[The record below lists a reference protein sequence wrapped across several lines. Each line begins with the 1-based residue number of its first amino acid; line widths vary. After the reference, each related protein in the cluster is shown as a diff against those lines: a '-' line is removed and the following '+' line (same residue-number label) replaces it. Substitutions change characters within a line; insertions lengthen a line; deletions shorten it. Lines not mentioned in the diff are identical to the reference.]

1 MEIMSPEFSRL
12 IPVDRI
18 PPEGAS
24 EHIIATEQ
32 EREALAARFGLLAV
46 QALSARMQ
54 LEPWRRGGIKV
65 SGRFDARIAQTCVV
79 TLEPFEE
86 VLREDI
92 THYFAGQNAPGPAAV
107 THSVESLEEDE
118 PDVISGGSIDLGELV
133 AESLGLAL
141 DPYPRKPGAEF
152 KTSAHDEKNPSPSPF
167 AVLEPLKKAPK
178 YKGK

>member
-1 MEIMSPEFSRL
+1 MDIMSPEFSRL

-24 EHIIATEQ
+24 EHIVATEQ

-46 QALSARMQ
+46 QALSAQMQ

-65 SGRFDARIAQTCVV
+65 SGRFDARVTQTCVV
-79 TLEPFEE
+79 TLESFEE

-92 THYFAGQNAPGPAAV
+92 TRYFAGQNAPGPAAV

-152 KTSAHDEKNPSPSPF
+152 TTGPHDEKNPSPSPF
-167 AVLEPLKKAPK
+167 AALERLKNAPK
-178 YKGK
+178 RKGK